1 MSQLNISTG
10 KRGRGVAST
19 SASTVS
25 ALSSST
31 DLASLFECPV
41 CFDYVLP
48 PILQCQSGHLVCTN
62 CRPKLSCCPTCRGP
76 LGNIRNLAMEK
87 VASNVMF
94 PCKYSTSGCTVSLVH
109 TEKAD
114 HEDAC
119 EFRPYSCPCPG
130 ASCKWQ
136 GSLEQVMPHLIMSH
150 KSITTLQGEDIVFL
164 ATDINLP
171 GAVDWVMMQ
180 SCFGHHFML
189 VLEKQEKY
197 DGHQQ
202 FFAIVQL
209 IGSRKQAENFAYRD
223 RLGGPKYKGTEDLT
237 NKVVIVTGANSGIGK
252 ETTLELA
259 KRNAKVIMACRDME
273 KCEMVR
279 RNIVLDS
286 KNKYVYCRKCDLASQ
301 ESIRNFVTQFKKEHD
316 KLHILIN
323 NAGVMRCPKSYT
335 KEGIEM
341 QLGVNYMGHF
351 LLTNL
356 LLDVLKVSA
365 PSRIVNLAS
374 RTYRKGQINM
384 KDLNFENDYDEG
396 RAYSQSKLAVMLFTH
411 ELANRLKDTNV
422 TVNAVYPGIVDTNI
436 TRHMF
441 VYRNIITKILLK
453 PIAWPFIK
461 DPMQGAQTVL
471 YAALDPSLAKV
482 SGCYIQDSEIAEVSE
497 DAKDENMAKW
507 LWKVSEKWTKL
518 NVM

>member
-1 MSQLNISTG
+1 MRWTLPKPVFYASAAATVV
-10 KRGRGVAST
+10 GVAYLT
-19 SASTVS
+19 
-25 ALSSST
+25 
-31 DLASLFECPV
+31 
-41 CFDYVLP
+41 
-48 PILQCQSGHLVCTN
+48 
-62 CRPKLSCCPTCRGP
+62 K
-76 LGNIRNLAMEK
+76 
-87 VASNVMF
+87 
-94 PCKYSTSGCTVSLVH
+94 
-109 TEKAD
+109 
-114 HEDAC
+114 
-119 EFRPYSCPCPG
+119 
-130 ASCKWQ
+130 
-136 GSLEQVMPHLIMSH
+136 
-150 KSITTLQGEDIVFL
+150 
-164 ATDINLP
+164 
-171 GAVDWVMMQ
+171 
-180 SCFGHHFML
+180 
-189 VLEKQEKY
+189 
-197 DGHQQ
+197 
-202 FFAIVQL
+202 
-209 IGSRKQAENFAYRD
+209 D